1 MGRRTPIPACD
12 RLPGRPP
19 HEATRKPGKPEK
31 PDEKP
36 ENETR
41 IRTMKK
47 IHILRAAKYFLGL
60 CVLVAGATFLL
71 CISGLSAGTPGDLLR
86 ILTDTTRGRML
97 VVVAVVLSVLWPRL
111 GFATLR
117 IRGAGSMPRERLDEA
132 FRRADYVPHDTREGI
147 VVYRAASFVKR
158 LLLRFDDAVTVRR
171 DGADLEMEGARR
183 VLVRIATHVESNT
196 ANDHE

>member
-1 MGRRTPIPACD
+1 
-12 RLPGRPP
+12 
-19 HEATRKPGKPEK
+19 
-31 PDEKP
+31 
-36 ENETR
+36 
-41 IRTMKK
+41 MKK

-97 VVVAVVLSVLWPRL
+97 VVIAVVLSVLWPRL

-158 LLLRFDDAVTVRR
+158 LLRAGRR
-171 DGADLEMEGARR
+171 RGPRNGGRAQGPGPHRHPRGIEYRQR
-183 VLVRIATHVESNT
+183 S
-196 ANDHE
+196 

>member
-1 MGRRTPIPACD
+1 
-12 RLPGRPP
+12 
-19 HEATRKPGKPEK
+19 
-31 PDEKP
+31 
-36 ENETR
+36 
-41 IRTMKK
+41 MKK

-117 IRGAGSMPRERLDEA
+117 IRDRKSTRLNSS
-132 FRRADYVPHDTREGI
+132 H
-147 VVYRAASFVKR
+147 
-158 LLLRFDDAVTVRR
+158 
-171 DGADLEMEGARR
+171 
-183 VLVRIATHVESNT
+183 
-196 ANDHE
+196 